1 MWRSL
6 NNMEPMDGDDE
17 NGGGGNWER
26 EYLMKLLKNS
36 NKNDRSHE
44 AIVDGRLI
52 SKWYKL
58 N

>member
-1 MWRSL
+1 
-6 NNMEPMDGDDE
+6 MEPMDGDDE

-26 EYLMKLLKNS
+26 EYLMKLPKNS
-36 NKNDRSHE
+36 NKKETSHE